1 MKKIFIALFAFAICF
16 AVSTA
21 NNTAHAQ
28 VYKTRTLAAGDTASN
43 ATTIYLT
50 KAAIEDGI
58 VAIQA
63 KVTKISGTVA
73 GTVWLQGSIDGTN
86 FETISTDTLAL
97 ANQTTNFK
105 IWTISKTNYSSYRI
119 KVTTSGTQ
127 ASVATLSWLRRH
139 EF

>member
-1 MKKIFIALFAFAICF
+1 MKKIFSILLVAALCFAFTT
-16 AVSTA
+16 VS
-21 NNTAHAQ
+21 NTAHAQ

-58 VAIQA
+58 VCIQA

-73 GTVWLQGSIDGTN
+73 GTVWLQGSVDGTN

-105 IWTISKTNYSSYRI
+105 TWPLTGTKYYSYRI